1 MSSPANN
8 IITLPQARLMQEQ
21 DKAPASLATKG
32 KLLGAQ
38 GRFRFVSVALEQMAN
53 VGWSLNRAAEHVYH
67 LSLSPSSSLHAASLE
82 FGKGGKPVSKA
93 QIARWVDAYQRHG
106 MDALTD
112 KREGRARKEYG
123 WELRAMQLYARPQKP
138 SVQLVVDQLHRE
150 GFDDAE
156 YSRVHRYIKSLPTD
170 LTTHSSGR
178 LGAKEVK
185 LNHRSYRHRT
195 TENLPVGHTYQLD
208 GHTIDTRLAH
218 RQTGKL
224 WRPELTLVIDV
235 ASRYI
240 PGWWMGDAENA
251 TNTLFA
257 LADSFVR
264 HDHIPAALHLDNGS
278 GFKGKLMNTE
288 STGYYDRFGLSVMF
302 SLPGNAKGKGQVE
315 RWFRT
320 MEESFGKQWDTYCGK
335 DMSASAERNLIQKV
349 KQGKYPLP
357 SLQQYMDGLREWIDE
372 YHHKPHRGLHGRTP
386 ADMWAELER
395 VPLECP
401 TAAVVLP
408 RESRKIVR
416 GYITLHGRTYG
427 NPELFHFDG
436 KHVLVEY
443 SVHNDQMIRVLSE
456 NEVWLCDANLVSKVD
471 YKPTSRIEEETQK
484 RLKHQIKR
492 KELHIEEDKRR
503 AGMTLG
509 HEAAT
514 QGILELESQKKGGA
528 IAPPQYP
535 LDQDEPEI
543 VIDLTN
549 WTPTPR
555 D

>member
-1 MSSPANN
+1 MPATSTN
-8 IITLPQARLMQEQ
+8 IITLPQARLMQTTP
-21 DKAPASLATKG
+21 APATQHNTAKLAD
-32 KLLGAQ
+32 AQ
-38 GRFRFVSVALEQMAN
+38 GRWQFVSSVLTKMADA
-53 VGWSLNRAAEHVYH
+53 GWSLNRACEHVYTLALVH
-67 LSLSPSSSLHAASLE
+67 GNGLHKLAMTY
-82 FGKGGKPVSKA
+82 GKGGKPVSKA
-93 QIARWVDAYQRHG
+93 QIARWVDAYQQHG
-106 MDALTD
+106 MDALID
-112 KREGRARKEYG
+112 KRDGRDRKEYG
-123 WELRAMQLYARPQKP
+123 WELRAMQLYARPQRP
-138 SVQLVVDQLHRE
+138 SVQLVVDQLGRE
-150 GFDDAE
+150 GFDNAE
-156 YSRVHRYIKSLPTD
+156 YSRVHRYLRSLPTD
-170 LTTHSSGR
+170 LTTHSAGR

-185 LNHRSYRHRT
+185 LNHRSYVHRT
-195 TENLPVGHTYQLD
+195 TANLPVGHTYQLD

-264 HDHIPAALHLDNGS
+264 HDHVPAALHLDNGS

-335 DMSASAERNLIQKV
+335 DMSASVERELVQKV
-349 KQGKYPLP
+349 KQGKYQLP
-357 SLQQYMDGLREWIDE
+357 SLQQYMDGLRGWIEE
-372 YHHKPHRGLHGRTP
+372 YHHKPHRGLDGRTP
-386 ADMWAELER
+386 AEMWATLER
-395 VPLECP
+395 TPLECP

-408 RESRKIVR
+408 RESRKVVR
-416 GYITLHGRTYG
+416 GCITLHGRTYG

-456 NEVWLCDANLVSKVD
+456 GEAWLCDASLVSKVD

-514 QGILELESQKKGGA
+514 QGIIELESQKKGGA

-535 LDQDEPEI
+535 LDQEEPEI

-549 WTPTPR
+549 WKPAPR